1 MKGTRTSQ
9 WNTHSLTR
17 ALYSHNTHIAPTPH
31 APVSNTEPE
40 PKHSTVYTTLNW
52 GGVRRGARLAPHH
65 RSSPHS
71 PSHSLSQSPTRRG
84 QVVSFKLSCH
94 LFFAD
99 STDPRFSKCTYSTF
113 YLVLSRTLPWK
124 ADTNLNNRG
133 QTNLRLYR
141 DNKNGPSNNL
151 YCSSVNTRPRTREL
165 NVE

>member
-1 MKGTRTSQ
+1 MKGTITSQ

-52 GGVRRGARLAPHH
+52 GGVRRGTRLAPHH

-71 PSHSLSQSPTRRG
+71 PSHSLSQSQTPTRRG
-84 QVVSFKLSCH
+84 QVVSIKLSCH

-113 YLVLSRTLPWK
+113 YLVLSRGRPTLTWTTE
-124 ADTNLNNRG
+124 ARQIYGSIETTR
-133 QTNLRLYR
+133 T
-141 DNKNGPSNNL
+141 GPSNNL

-165 NVE
+165 KVE

>member
-1 MKGTRTSQ
+1 MKHAFTHARPVQSQ
-9 WNTHSLTR
+9 HS
-17 ALYSHNTHIAPTPH
+17 HH

-40 PKHSTVYTTLNW
+40 PKHSTVYTTLNC

-71 PSHSLSQSPTRRG
+71 PSHSLSQSQSPTRRA
-84 QVVSFKLSCH
+84 QVVSFKLNCH

-133 QTNLRLYR
+133 QTNLRLA
-141 DNKNGPSNNL
+141 L
-151 YCSSVNTRPRTREL
+151 
-165 NVE
+165 